1 MEYNRRIQNY
11 GKEWGYVMRLEICGA
26 QVDVT
31 FGGEGQRAALLLHGW
46 GCSAQMMSTV
56 FAYLEKHMRVAAID
70 FPGHGKQGKA
80 LPPPKPWGV
89 EEYMEMT
96 AEVIRRLDLAPCDIV
111 AHSFGCRVAILLAIT
126 YPELVGRMIFTGAAG
141 IPKPATGKATAKHTL
156 YKGLRGAMNALDKA
170 HIFGDLPEKGREAL
184 VQKFGSPDYRVLTP
198 DMRKTFNKVIGLDL
212 TDRLDKIQA
221 STLLYWGAQ
230 DTETPL
236 WMGQLME
243 EKIPDAGL
251 VVEEGCGHFA
261 YLEQNAKFLRI
272 TGSFLLEGR

>member
-1 MEYNRRIQNY
+1 MQ
-11 GKEWGYVMRLEICGA
+11 LEVCGA
-26 QVDVT
+26 KVDVMLS
-31 FGGEGQRAALLLHGW
+31 GEGQRGALLLHGW

-56 FAYLEKHMRVAAID
+56 SDLLAKRMRVAAVD

-80 LPPPKPWGV
+80 LPPPEPWGV
-89 EEYMEMT
+89 PQYMEM
-96 AEVIRRLDLAPCDIV
+96 AAQIIRKLDLAPCDIV
-111 AHSFGCRVAILLAIT
+111 AHSFGCRVAILLAST
-126 YPELVGRMIFTGAAG
+126 YPELVDRMIFTGAAG
-141 IPKPATGKATAKHTL
+141 IRKPSSGQATAKQKL
-156 YKGLRGAMNALDKA
+156 YKGLRGAMNVLDKVQ
-170 HIFGDLPEKGREAL
+170 IFGDLPEKGREAL

-198 DMRKTFNKVIGLDL
+198 LMRQTFNKVIGLDL
-212 TDRLDKIQA
+212 TDQLEKIQS

-236 WMGQLME
+236 WMGRLME

-272 TGSFLLEGR
+272 VSSFLLEGR